1 MSREKATKFIVEN
14 IDALLP
20 GSPNTALIKKRLK
33 GLTDDEFEKLMGLFE
48 RGEDYV
54 QMVVPNSAEE
64 HFDNEKVIEVGEKLG
79 IKFLERV
86 WITDQ
91 TSGLLSLS
99 RKPATTF
106 ILPNRR
112 QSQTR
117 NKKSSTA
124 SDSKHVDELT
134 GQPTGDSK
142 TDSIGFPQLLIFESR
157 GLRRCAEECV
167 KVRGGDNT
175 AFNASN
181 KIIHQTGTVSLERLR
196 ELGSRAK
203 SNEVLS
209 AFLTA
214 EHLKNNL

>member
-1 MSREKATKFIVEN
+1 MSREKATKFILEKVEE
-14 IDALLP
+14 LLP
-20 GSPNTALIKKRLK
+20 GSPNTPLIKNRLER
-33 GLTDDEFEKLMGLFE
+33 LTDAEFDRLMTLFEK
-48 RGEDYV
+48 GEEYV
-54 QMVVPNSAEE
+54 QLVVPNSAEE
-64 HFDNEKVIEVGEKLG
+64 HFDNEKVMEVGEKLG
-79 IKFLERV
+79 IKFLERL
-86 WITDQ
+86 WLTDQ
-91 TSGLLSLS
+91 SSGVLALT
-99 RKPATTF
+99 RKPATVF
-106 ILPNRR
+106 MLPSRR

-117 NKKSSTA
+117 NKKSATA
-124 SDSKHVDELT
+124 ANNKHVDELT

-157 GLRRCAEECV
+157 GLRSCAEECV
-167 KVRGGDNT
+167 KIRGGDNT

-181 KIIHQTGTVSLERLR
+181 KIIHATGSVSLERLR